1 MLTRRLRYDA
11 GLSRIEIN
19 RSACDNEGFNKGV
32 RGSSEVK
39 GRTLEGVAGVLKN
52 TESMAD
58 IVHEMLVPANGIEY
72 QNTQYDI
79 QYLETN

>member
-1 MLTRRLRYDA
+1 MNIP

-19 RSACDNEGFNKGV
+19 RSACDNDGFTKGV

-39 GRTLEGVAGVLKN
+39 GRTMEGVAGVLNN

-58 IVHEMLVPANGIEY
+58 IVQEMCVPVNGIEY
-72 QNTQYDI
+72 QNKQYSI
-79 QYLETN
+79 